1 MTGST
6 IQMSLKAARVNAGFT
21 SKEAAEAVNV
31 HYQTLTKYE
40 RDSSDIPFSLL
51 DELSNLYQIP
61 INNIFLGKEYELI
74 RIIARNREA
83 VCND

>member
-1 MTGST
+1 MTGAT

-21 SKEAAEAVNV
+21 SKEAAEAAGV

-40 RDSSDIPFSLL
+40 KDSSDIPFSLL
-51 DELSNLYQIP
+51 DELSKLYQVP

-74 RIIARNREA
+74 RIIARKRET
-83 VCND
+83 VGND